1 MFELYRKQHIVTI
14 LKEKEKEKEKRGLSR
29 LCSRCTIFQLGK
41 TWVQYLDP
49 VIQVSLLKF
58 SYMTT

>member
-1 MFELYRKQHIVTI
+1 MYKVFKDLGERMFELYRKQHIVTI

-41 TWVQYLDP
+41 TWV
-49 VIQVSLLKF
+49 
-58 SYMTT
+58 